1 MTSAIRLRSMVA
13 ADAPAVAELSADA
26 GAARWDASAFVRELA
41 LPQSRLEV
49 VEDDGRVVA
58 FAVWW
63 HVVDEIHLL
72 NIVVHPSGRRAGLGR
87 LLMDAMVADARSV
100 GSRALCLEVRA
111 GNAPALALYLRY
123 GFEIVGRRRRYYA
136 DGEDAVLMERVLAT

>member
-1 MTSAIRLRSMVA
+1 MNGCRLRSMAA

-26 GAARWDASAFVRELA
+26 GAARWDAAAFVRELA
-41 LPQSRLEV
+41 LPQARLKV
-49 VEDDGRVVA
+49 VEDADRVVA

-72 NIVVHPSGRRAGLGR
+72 NIVVHPNHRRGGLAVQ
-87 LLMDAMVADARSV
+87 LMDALVTDAQAVRA
-100 GSRALCLEVRA
+100 RALCLEVRA

-123 GFEIVGRRRRYYA
+123 GFEVVGRRRRYYA
-136 DGEDAVLMERVLAT
+136 DGEDAILMERVLHA